1 MTIKELI
8 SKPFPKFAAHVLTA
22 VSKMYLPSLKSAK
35 TLGTDANG
43 LLTSKAFETEFIT
56 ASANTN
62 IIGIHAGA
70 TLVHN
75 GTGDVTYTLPANTT
89 LALPIGTQFKVLQR
103 NTGVPTIAGAD
114 GVTLLMQTGKAAS
127 PVARYTTILCEKI
140 SENQWVVTGSLASA

>member
-8 SKPFPKFAAHVLTA
+8 SKPLPKIAAHVLTA

-35 TLGTDANG
+35 QLGTDVNG
-43 LLTSKAFETEFIT
+43 LITDKAFATEFIT

-62 IIGIHAGA
+62 VIGIHAGA

-75 GTGDVTYTLPANTT
+75 GTGAVTYTLPTNTT

-114 GVTLLMQTGKAAS
+114 GVTLLMQTGKAAA
-127 PVARYTTILCEKI
+127 PIARYTTILCEKI
-140 SENQWVVTGSLASA
+140 SENQWLVTGSLASA